1 MNPLEEKD
9 IQILKEMFRESEA
22 RMENKMEARM
32 VEMFHESEARMEA
45 MMDRK
50 IDALRTENN
59 EKFESIDQKFDA
71 IDKRFEAIDQKFDA
85 IDKRFEAIDQKF
97 DAIDKRFEA
106 MDKKIEDTA
115 AQVQR
120 NTAILMDAEFS
131 RRFDLIE
138 EQLQLLMEKMTAPAR
153 VDKLEDDMTV
163 VKASIRNLSGRVQ
176 TLEEARHLQ

>member
-1 MNPLEEKD
+1 MEEKD

-59 EKFESIDQKFDA
+59 EKFES
-71 IDKRFEAIDQKFDA
+71 IDQKFDA

>member
-9 IQILKEMFRESEA
+9 IQILK
-22 RMENKMEARM
+22 
-32 VEMFHESEARMEA
+32 EMFHESEARMEA

-50 IDALRTENN
+50 IDALRTETNDKLEAMQAENN
-59 EKFESIDQKFDA
+59 QK
-71 IDKRFEAIDQKFDA
+71 
-85 IDKRFEAIDQKF
+85 
-97 DAIDKRFEA
+97 FEA

>member
-32 VEMFHESEARMEA
+32 VEMFQESEARMEA

-50 IDALRTENN
+50 IDALRTETNDKLDAMQSENN
-59 EKFESIDQKFDA
+59 QKFES
-71 IDKRFEAIDQKFDA
+71 
-85 IDKRFEAIDQKF
+85 
-97 DAIDKRFEA
+97 IDKRFEA

>member
-50 IDALRTENN
+50 IDALRTETHDKLDAMQAENN
-59 EKFESIDQKFDA
+59 QKFESID
-71 IDKRFEAIDQKFDA
+71 KRFES
-85 IDKRFEAIDQKF
+85 IDQKF

>member
-32 VEMFHESEARMEA
+32 VEMFQESEARMEA

-50 IDALRTENN
+50 IDALRTETNDKLDAMQAENN
-59 EKFESIDQKFDA
+59 QKFESIDKRFESIDQKFDA
-71 IDKRFEAIDQKFDA
+71 IDKRFES
-85 IDKRFEAIDQKF
+85 
-97 DAIDKRFEA
+97 

>member
-1 MNPLEEKD
+1 MEEKD
-9 IQILKEMFRESEA
+9 IQILKEMFR
-22 RMENKMEARM
+22 
-32 VEMFHESEARMEA
+32 ESEARMEA

-71 IDKRFEAIDQKFDA
+71 IDKRFESIDQKFDA
-85 IDKRFEAIDQKF
+85 IDKRFES
-97 DAIDKRFEA
+97 

>member
-1 MNPLEEKD
+1 MEEKD
-9 IQILKEMFRESEA
+9 IQILKEMFR
-22 RMENKMEARM
+22 
-32 VEMFHESEARMEA
+32 ESEARMEA

-85 IDKRFEAIDQKF
+85 IDKRFEA
-97 DAIDKRFEA
+97 

-120 NTAILMDAEFS
+120 NTALLMDAEFS

-163 VKASIRNLSGRVQ
+163 VRPASAISPAGSRPWKRPDICNRSP
-176 TLEEARHLQ
+176 AFS

>member
-1 MNPLEEKD
+1 VNPLEEKD

-22 RMENKMEARM
+22 RM
-32 VEMFHESEARMEA
+32 EARMEA

-59 EKFESIDQKFDA
+59 EKFESID
-71 IDKRFEAIDQKFDA
+71 
-85 IDKRFEAIDQKF
+85 
-97 DAIDKRFEA
+97 KRFEA

-120 NTAILMDAEFS
+120 NTALLMDAEFS

>member
-32 VEMFHESEARMEA
+32 VEMFQESEARMEA

-50 IDALRTENN
+50 IDALRTETNDKLNAMQAENN
-59 EKFESIDQKFDA
+59 QKFES
-71 IDKRFEAIDQKFDA
+71 
-85 IDKRFEAIDQKF
+85 IDQKF

>member
-9 IQILKEMFRESEA
+9 IQILKEMFR
-22 RMENKMEARM
+22 
-32 VEMFHESEARMEA
+32 ESEARMEA

-59 EKFESIDQKFDA
+59 EKFDS
-71 IDKRFEAIDQKFDA
+71 
-85 IDKRFEAIDQKF
+85 IDQKF

-120 NTAILMDAEFS
+120 NTALLMDAEFS

>member
-1 MNPLEEKD
+1 MEEKD

-22 RMENKMEARM
+22 RM
-32 VEMFHESEARMEA
+32 EARMEA

-59 EKFESIDQKFDA
+59 EKFES
-71 IDKRFEAIDQKFDA
+71 
-85 IDKRFEAIDQKF
+85 
-97 DAIDKRFEA
+97 IDKRFEA

-138 EQLQLLMEKMTAPAR
+138 EQLQILMEKMTAPAR

>member
-1 MNPLEEKD
+1 MEEKD

-50 IDALRTENN
+50 IDALRTETNDKLEAMQAENN
-59 EKFESIDQKFDA
+59 QKFES
-71 IDKRFEAIDQKFDA
+71 
-85 IDKRFEAIDQKF
+85 
-97 DAIDKRFEA
+97 IDKRFEA

-120 NTAILMDAEFS
+120 NTALLMDAEFS

-138 EQLQLLMEKMTAPAR
+138 EQLQLLMEKMPAPAR

>member
-1 MNPLEEKD
+1 MEEKD

-32 VEMFHESEARMEA
+32 VEMFQESEARMEA

-59 EKFESIDQKFDA
+59 EKFES
-71 IDKRFEAIDQKFDA
+71 IDQKFDA

-138 EQLQLLMEKMTAPAR
+138 EQLQILMEKMTAPAR

>member
-9 IQILKEMFRESEA
+9 IQILKEMFR
-22 RMENKMEARM
+22 
-32 VEMFHESEARMEA
+32 ESEARMEA

-71 IDKRFEAIDQKFDA
+71 IDKRFES
-85 IDKRFEAIDQKF
+85 IDQKF

-138 EQLQLLMEKMTAPAR
+138 EQLQILMEKMTAPAR

>member
-9 IQILKEMFRESEA
+9 IQILKAIQDSEA
-22 RMENKMEARM
+22 RMIKMFQDSEAKLEARM
-32 VEMFHESEARMEA
+32 DKKVE
-45 MMDRK
+45 
-50 IDALRTENN
+50 ALRAETN
-59 EKFESIDQKFDA
+59 EKFEA
-71 IDKRFEAIDQKFDA
+71 L
-85 IDKRFEAIDQKF
+85 
-97 DAIDKRFEA
+97 
-106 MDKKIEDTA
+106 DKKIEDTA

-153 VDKLEDDMTV
+153 VEKLEDDMTV

-176 TLEEARHLQ
+176 TLEDARNLQ

>member
-50 IDALRTENN
+50 IDALRTETNDKLDAMQAENN
-59 EKFESIDQKFDA
+59 QKFES
-71 IDKRFEAIDQKFDA
+71 
-85 IDKRFEAIDQKF
+85 IDQKF

>member
-22 RMENKMEARM
+22 RME
-32 VEMFHESEARMEA
+32 A

-50 IDALRTENN
+50 IDALRTETN
-59 EKFESIDQKFDA
+59 EKFES
-71 IDKRFEAIDQKFDA
+71 
-85 IDKRFEAIDQKF
+85 IDQKF

-120 NTAILMDAEFS
+120 NTTILMDAEFS

>member
-1 MNPLEEKD
+1 MEEKD

-22 RMENKMEARM
+22 RME
-32 VEMFHESEARMEA
+32 ARMEA

-50 IDALRTENN
+50 IDALRTETNDKLEAMQAENN
-59 EKFESIDQKFDA
+59 QKFEA
-71 IDKRFEAIDQKFDA
+71 MDKKI
-85 IDKRFEAIDQKF
+85 

>member
-9 IQILKEMFRESEA
+9 IQILKEMFR
-22 RMENKMEARM
+22 
-32 VEMFHESEARMEA
+32 ESEARMEA

-59 EKFESIDQKFDA
+59 EKFESIN
-71 IDKRFEAIDQKFDA
+71 QKFDA

-120 NTAILMDAEFS
+120 NTALLMDAEFS

>member
-9 IQILKEMFRESEA
+9 IQILKEMFR
-22 RMENKMEARM
+22 
-32 VEMFHESEARMEA
+32 ESEARMEA

-59 EKFESIDQKFDA
+59 EKFES
-71 IDKRFEAIDQKFDA
+71 IDQKFDA

>member
-1 MNPLEEKD
+1 MEEKD

-50 IDALRTENN
+50 IDALRAETNDKLEAMQAENN
-59 EKFESIDQKFDA
+59 QKFES
-71 IDKRFEAIDQKFDA
+71 
-85 IDKRFEAIDQKF
+85 
-97 DAIDKRFEA
+97 IDKRFEA

>member
-22 RMENKMEARM
+22 RME
-32 VEMFHESEARMEA
+32 ARMEA
-45 MMDRK
+45 MMDQK
-50 IDALRTENN
+50 IKASEERT
-59 EKFESIDQKFDA
+59 
-71 IDKRFEAIDQKFDA
+71 DKK
-85 IDKRFEAIDQKF
+85 
-97 DAIDKRFEA
+97 FEA

>member
-32 VEMFHESEARMEA
+32 VEMIQESEARMEA

-50 IDALRTENN
+50 IDALRTETNDKLDAMQAENN
-59 EKFESIDQKFDA
+59 QKFES
-71 IDKRFEAIDQKFDA
+71 
-85 IDKRFEAIDQKF
+85 
-97 DAIDKRFEA
+97 IDKRFEA

>member
-32 VEMFHESEARMEA
+32 VEMFQESEARMDA

-50 IDALRTENN
+50 IDALRTETNDKLDAMQAENN
-59 EKFESIDQKFDA
+59 QKFESID
-71 IDKRFEAIDQKFDA
+71 KRFES
-85 IDKRFEAIDQKF
+85 IDQKF

>member
-32 VEMFHESEARMEA
+32 VEMFQESEARMEA

-50 IDALRTENN
+50 IDALRTETNDKLDAMQAENN
-59 EKFESIDQKFDA
+59 QKFES
-71 IDKRFEAIDQKFDA
+71 
-85 IDKRFEAIDQKF
+85 
-97 DAIDKRFEA
+97 IDKRFEA

-153 VDKLEDDMTV
+153 MDKLEDDMTV

>member
-32 VEMFHESEARMEA
+32 VEMFRESEARMEA

-50 IDALRTENN
+50 IDALRTETNDKLEAMQAENN
-59 EKFESIDQKFDA
+59 QKFES
-71 IDKRFEAIDQKFDA
+71 
-85 IDKRFEAIDQKF
+85 
-97 DAIDKRFEA
+97 IDKRFEA

>member
-9 IQILKEMFRESEA
+9 IQILKEMFH
-22 RMENKMEARM
+22 K
-32 VEMFHESEARMEA
+32 SEARMEA

-50 IDALRTENN
+50 IDALRTETN
-59 EKFESIDQKFDA
+59 EK
-71 IDKRFEAIDQKFDA
+71 
-85 IDKRFEAIDQKF
+85 
-97 DAIDKRFEA
+97 FEA

-120 NTAILMDAEFS
+120 NTALLMDAEFS

>member
-9 IQILKEMFRESEA
+9 IQLLKEMFR
-22 RMENKMEARM
+22 
-32 VEMFHESEARMEA
+32 ESEARMEA

-50 IDALRTENN
+50 IEALRTETN
-59 EKFESIDQKFDA
+59 EKFEA
-71 IDKRFEAIDQKFDA
+71 IDKKFD
-85 IDKRFEAIDQKF
+85 
-97 DAIDKRFEA
+97 A

-176 TLEEARHLQ
+176 VLEDARNLQ

>member
-9 IQILKEMFRESEA
+9 IQILKEMFR
-22 RMENKMEARM
+22 
-32 VEMFHESEARMEA
+32 ESEARMEA

-85 IDKRFEAIDQKF
+85 IDKRFEA
-97 DAIDKRFEA
+97 

-120 NTAILMDAEFS
+120 NTAILMYAEFS

>member
-32 VEMFHESEARMEA
+32 VEMFQESEARMEA

-59 EKFESIDQKFDA
+59 EKFESIDQKV
-71 IDKRFEAIDQKFDA
+71 DA

-120 NTAILMDAEFS
+120 NTALLMDAEFS

>member
-32 VEMFHESEARMEA
+32 AEMFHESEARMEA

-50 IDALRTENN
+50 IDALRTETNDKLEAMQAENN
-59 EKFESIDQKFDA
+59 QK
-71 IDKRFEAIDQKFDA
+71 
-85 IDKRFEAIDQKF
+85 
-97 DAIDKRFEA
+97 FEA

>member
-9 IQILKEMFRESEA
+9 IQILKEMFR
-22 RMENKMEARM
+22 
-32 VEMFHESEARMEA
+32 ESEARMEA

-85 IDKRFEAIDQKF
+85 IDKRFEA
-97 DAIDKRFEA
+97 

-120 NTAILMDAEFS
+120 NPAILMDAEFS

-138 EQLQLLMEKMTAPAR
+138 EQLQILMEKMTAPAR

>member
-32 VEMFHESEARMEA
+32 VEMFQESEARMEA

-85 IDKRFEAIDQKF
+85 IDKRFEA
-97 DAIDKRFEA
+97 

-115 AQVQR
+115 AQVHR

-138 EQLQLLMEKMTAPAR
+138 EQLQILMEKMTAPAR

>member
-32 VEMFHESEARMEA
+32 VEMFQESEARMEA

-59 EKFESIDQKFDA
+59 EKFES
-71 IDKRFEAIDQKFDA
+71 
-85 IDKRFEAIDQKF
+85 IDQKF

>member
-22 RMENKMEARM
+22 RME
-32 VEMFHESEARMEA
+32 ARMEA

-50 IDALRTENN
+50 IDALRTETNQ
-59 EKFESIDQKFDA
+59 KFESIDQKFDA
-71 IDKRFEAIDQKFDA
+71 IDKRFES
-85 IDKRFEAIDQKF
+85 IDQKF

>member
-32 VEMFHESEARMEA
+32 VEMFQESEARMEA

-59 EKFESIDQKFDA
+59 EKFES
-71 IDKRFEAIDQKFDA
+71 IDQKFDA

-138 EQLQLLMEKMTAPAR
+138 EQLQILMEKMTAPAR

-163 VKASIRNLSGRVQ
+163 VKASIRNLSGRVR

>member
-22 RMENKMEARM
+22 RME
-32 VEMFHESEARMEA
+32 A

-59 EKFESIDQKFDA
+59 QKFES
-71 IDKRFEAIDQKFDA
+71 
-85 IDKRFEAIDQKF
+85 IDQKF

>member
-32 VEMFHESEARMEA
+32 VEMFQESEARMEA

-50 IDALRTENN
+50 IDALRTETNDKLDAIQAENN
-59 EKFESIDQKFDA
+59 QKFESID
-71 IDKRFEAIDQKFDA
+71 KRFES
-85 IDKRFEAIDQKF
+85 IDQKF